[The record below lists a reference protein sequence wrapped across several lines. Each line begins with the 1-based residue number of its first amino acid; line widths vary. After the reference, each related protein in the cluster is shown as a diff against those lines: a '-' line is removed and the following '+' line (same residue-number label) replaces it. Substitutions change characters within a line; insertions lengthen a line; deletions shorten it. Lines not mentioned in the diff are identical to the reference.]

1 MKILLSKENWHL
13 FLLGDYGH
21 SLQYCFNMFLRFKT
35 SLNNML
41 LLLLSRFSHV
51 QLCETP

>member
-1 MKILLSKENWHL
+1 MKASK
-13 FLLGDYGH
+13 
-21 SLQYCFNMFLRFKT
+21 SLTSELQMFLFSKT
-35 SLNNML
+35 LGYMASGQLPFSGLL